1 MFAQHGKTGYN
12 EGDGKEKD
20 KIPRRNLDQIICNDC
35 GDKVHY
41 AGNID
46 WPTQTKLK
54 EYEDAFR
61 NTKQEKYS
69 NKPPGGGYQKPLVNV
84 KYAFCSIMMGD
95 PTEEWGEP
103 PSPGLMFCQ
112 TLTQEAPYT
121 EPIKNNMKKG
131 KSIRMHVGDTILSAA
146 EEAGINENLFLIDN
160 QSTCNTFINGK

>member
-1 MFAQHGKTGYN
+1 MVNTVQSILLNYQSNYNSNRNYQSNRVSNKLMFAQHGKTGYN

-112 TLTQEAPYT
+112 TLTQEAP
-121 EPIKNNMKKG
+121 
-131 KSIRMHVGDTILSAA
+131 
-146 EEAGINENLFLIDN
+146 
-160 QSTCNTFINGK
+160 